1 MADSTAI
8 KFYNPA
14 EKFRPKSEASP
25 STSGRINGEAAFDT
39 VKADT
44 VFFNGTAFYGA
55 KDAEINAKSYA
66 DTEIESAIDTALTTI
81 WKDKGNYDA
90 SSSKYPTTGGSGD
103 AGAIMEHDLFTV
115 GTAGNDLLAGWIV
128 RAQSDTP
135 GQTDG
140 NWSVDKVGYGYT
152 PENAANKQTDLTASA
167 TKYPVVDAVNTGL
180 ALRALNLLTGYS
192 SGAGAVAATDTVL
205 EGIQKLNGNVALKAT
220 DIIAGYSKGAG
231 TVANDDTLKAAIQ
244 KLDGNL
250 DNKHGYYKDD
260 TVEAGDWSGSGP
272 YTLTIASATHG
283 LTTVFG
289 VHFWETSGT
298 DKILRD
304 SVSRKV
310 DTNNAVIFSSDTALA
325 GRAIVTGI

>member
-25 STSGRINGEAAFDT
+25 STSGRIDGEAAFDT

-44 VFFNGTAFYGA
+44 VFFNGTSFYGA
-55 KDAEINAKSYA
+55 KDAETNAKSYT
-66 DTEIESAIDTALTTI
+66 DTKTAALSEPVSYA
-81 WKDKGNYDA
+81 YDA
-90 SSSKYPTTGGSGD
+90 SGDTYPAVGSGA
-103 AGAIMEHDLFTV
+103 AGAVAKNDTYMIGTV
-115 GTAGNDLLAGWIV
+115 GTVDPFQYAGVGIIAKIDN
-128 RAQSDTP
+128 P
-135 GQTDG
+135 GQTAG
-140 NWSVDKVGYGYT
+140 NWAFTGRNFTYV
-152 PENAANKQTDLTASA
+152 PENAANKETSA
-167 TKYPVVDAVNTGL
+167 LDTSNTKYPCNNVVKTANDLKATDIL
-180 ALRALNLLTGYS
+180 AGYS
-192 SGAGAVAATDTVL
+192 AGAGTITNGDTVKEAL
-205 EGIQKLNGNVALKAT
+205 QKADGNTALKAT